1 MRSELFLYMVLF
13 LATAILVRRQFKQ
26 FFSIVYLIL
35 ALICGWFI
43 PSVEA
48 MASPDV
54 SWLTVDERS
63 WIEKH
68 PVIRIGI
75 DTNYPPYE
83 IVNNFGEM
91 EGISADYLQ
100 LISEATGLKF
110 KLVPGLNWG
119 DVVTRL
125 RRHQLD
131 MSPVMT
137 ITKDRQKSMLFTL
150 PYLDN
155 PYVIV
160 TRNDG
165 LDFDSEMDLKG
176 ERIALVRAY
185 ASTELVLES
194 VPGVVP
200 IFFNS
205 ELNSLKAVASGKAV
219 ATIGRLGGVAHQIQS
234 HNLGNLKIA
243 AMTSFPAP
251 GLSMAIRNDWPELRN
266 ILEKA
271 LQNIGNNQ
279 RNEIAQRWI
288 KVKQDVSIDLLL
300 ISQIT
305 GVSLAFI
312 ISLFLWNRKLK
323 GTVNIRGGQLKREH
337 TLRQESEN
345 RFATLFENA
354 TEAIAV
360 IDVETGFFY
369 ETNAN
374 AASLFGLSKEE
385 LSGRSIW
392 YLCPSFQPEGQDSKD
407 WLKEQF
413 SRVMN
418 EKCPMFEWVYKT
430 LEGDERPCEMRLVG
444 LSLPSANGQH
454 VRCSMIDVY
463 EKKRSEERVYR
474 LAHYDSLTGLPNRTY
489 LSGCLEK
496 AISLCHGTDTK
507 LAVLTLDLDHF
518 RNINDSLGHLVGD
531 AILEEVARRFEEILR
546 KKDILARI
554 GGDEFVVLLEDL
566 DAQGYAAHVAAN
578 LLGSLVPSFWVDGM
592 KLNISASIGIS
603 LCCEESDDAD
613 DDPVTLIKNSESA
626 MYKAKETGRNKYEFY
641 TPELTVIALERI
653 TLGIELRRAI
663 EEKKELEVWYQPQ
676 FSLKT
681 GDIFGA
687 EALVRWRHPEAG
699 LIPPDKFIPIAEEQ
713 GLINAL
719 GQQVLQQACKDM
731 SNWLKQGINLDV
743 VAVNVSGHQVQS
755 ADFETIIYDTLSEE
769 GLDPQHL
776 QLEITESVVMGRA
789 EYTIELMERLK
800 MLGITIAIDD
810 FGTGYSSLSYLKRLP
825 VNKLKIDRSFV
836 TGLPSDN
843 NDRAI
848 VKAIIALSENLNLD
862 VIAEGIE
869 TIAQQQFLEKAG
881 CHQGQG
887 YLKGKP
893 TPADQFERL
902 VTSHRSDR
910 QRA

>member
-1 MRSELFLYMVLF
+1 
-13 LATAILVRRQFKQ
+13 LATLIIVSRQFNQ
-26 FFSIVYLIL
+26 FVFVAYLSL
-35 ALICGWFI
+35 VFVCGLLI
-43 PSVEA
+43 PSAEA
-48 MASPDV
+48 TTNPDV
-54 SWLTVDERS
+54 SWLTSEERL
-63 WIEKH
+63 WIEHH
-68 PVIRIGI
+68 PVIHIGI

-83 IVNNFGEM
+83 FVNKSGEM

-110 KLVPGLNWG
+110 KLIPGLNWG

-137 ITKDRQKSMLFTL
+137 ITKDRQKKMLFTE

-160 TRNDG
+160 TRDDG
-165 LDFDSEMDLKG
+165 LDIDNEAELKG
-176 ERIALVRAY
+176 QRVALVRAY
-185 ASTELVLES
+185 ASTELILES
-194 VPGVVP
+194 VTGLTP
-200 IFFNS
+200 IFFDS
-205 ELNSLKAVASGKAV
+205 ELNSLKAVSSGKAS
-219 ATIGRLGGVAHQIQS
+219 ATIGRLGGFAHQIQS
-234 HNLGNLKIA
+234 QNLSNLKIS
-243 AMTSFPAP
+243 AMTSFPAS
-251 GLSMAIRNDWPELRN
+251 GLSMAVRNDWPELRN

-271 LQNIGNNQ
+271 LQNISDNQ
-279 RNEIAQRWI
+279 HNEIAQRWI
-288 KVKQDVSIDLLL
+288 KVKQDISIDLIL

-305 GVSLAFI
+305 G
-312 ISLFLWNRKLK
+312 ISIALIFPLFLWNRKLK
-323 GTVNIRGGQLKREH
+323 GTVDLRGGQLKREH
-337 TLRQESEN
+337 TRRQESEN

-360 IDVETGFFY
+360 IDVETGLFY

-374 AASLFGLSKEE
+374 AGSMFGLSKEE
-385 LSGRSIW
+385 LSGRHIW
-392 YLCPSFQPEGQDSKD
+392 YLCPSFQPEGQESKS
-407 WLKEQF
+407 WLKAQF
-413 SRVMN
+413 ARAMD

-430 LEGDERPCEMRLVG
+430 LEGDERPCEMRLVT
-444 LSLPSANGQH
+444 LSLPSSPGQYI
-454 VRCSMIDVY
+454 RCSMIDIY
-463 EKKRSEERVYR
+463 EKKQSEERLYR

-489 LSGCLEK
+489 LSECLGK
-496 AISLCHGTDTK
+496 AVSLCHETDTK
-507 LAVLTLDLDHF
+507 LAILTLDLDHF
-518 RNINDSLGHLVGD
+518 RNINDSLGHPVGD
-531 AILEEVARRFEEILR
+531 AILEEVARRFEEALR

-566 DAQGYAAHVAAN
+566 DAEGYAAHVAAN
-578 LLGSLVPSFWVDGM
+578 LLGSLVPSFFVDGM

-603 LCCEESDDAD
+603 LCCEGP

-641 TPELTVIALERI
+641 TPELTAVALERI

-687 EALVRWRHPEAG
+687 EALARWRHPETG

-731 SNWLKQGINLDV
+731 SNWLAQGISLDV
-743 VAVNVSGHQVQS
+743 VAVNVSGHQIQS
-755 ADFETIIYDTLSEE
+755 ADFETIVYDTLSKE

-776 QLEITESVVMGRA
+776 QLEITESVVMDRA

-800 MLGITIAIDD
+800 SLGITIAIDD

-825 VNKLKIDRSFV
+825 VNKLKIDRSFIM
-836 TGLPSDN
+836 GLPSDA
-843 NDRAI
+843 NDEAI
-848 VKAIIALSENLNLD
+848 VKAIIALSENLHLD

-869 TIAQQQFLEKAG
+869 TTDQQQFLEQAG

-893 TPADQFERL
+893 MLADQFEVL
-902 VTSHRSDR
+902 MSSQKSDR
-910 QRA
+910 QCA